1 MTKLKVMR
9 LLEVFMP
16 LFKVRRHT
24 SIGRPEAK
32 VHDVEAN
39 TELEAAEK
47 FCGMS
52 LTPERRD
59 DRFIRADV
67 RRSDDL
73 ANHHLFYE
81 RP

>member
-1 MTKLKVMR
+1 
-9 LLEVFMP
+9 MP
-16 LFKVRRHT
+16 VFKVRRHT

-32 VHDVEAN
+32 VRDVEAN

-47 FCGMS
+47 VSGMQ

-67 RRSDDL
+67 RRLDDL
-73 ANHHLFYE
+73 QNHHFFYE
-81 RP
+81 KP